1 MAKREPRIR
10 RWMER
15 KGIAD
20 DRFKVDWVSASE
32 GKKWQGIMQ
41 NLTEVVE
48 KYNKETTAPKPKSK
62 PKAKSKPKTATKKTS
77 KKKSSSKPKKAAKKA
92 TKPKKKQSKK

>member
-20 DRFKVDWVSASE
+20 DRFRVDWVSASE

-41 NLTEVVE
+41 DLTDVVE
-48 KYNKETTAPKPKSK
+48 KHKKAKPVPK
-62 PKAKSKPKTATKKTS
+62 PKAKPKPKTAAKKTA
-77 KKKSSSKPKKAAKKA
+77 KKKAPPKSKKAAKKT